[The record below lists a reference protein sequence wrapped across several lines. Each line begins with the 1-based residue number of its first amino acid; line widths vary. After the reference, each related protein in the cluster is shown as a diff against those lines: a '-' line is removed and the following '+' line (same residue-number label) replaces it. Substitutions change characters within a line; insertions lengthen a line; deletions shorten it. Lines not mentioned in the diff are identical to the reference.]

1 MTILFKEVKDLLC
14 VREESDPHQTE
25 TGEIVGLT
33 FSDHRMSSARSAMTH
48 NVPAVADARESQR
61 AGVPKGEPPQ
71 AAKRQPS
78 C

>member
-1 MTILFKEVKDLLC
+1 MVIRPLMNPE
-14 VREESDPHQTE
+14 
-25 TGEIVGLT
+25 
-33 FSDHRMSSARSAMTH
+33 FSPGVAH
-48 NVPAVADARESQR
+48 NVLAVADARESQR

>member
-1 MTILFKEVKDLLC
+1 MMSPDGYIAPQLSQNAGMLGIRHLWF
-14 VREESDPHQTE
+14 SPDP
-25 TGEIVGLT
+25 IPI
-33 FSDHRMSSARSAMTH
+33 AY

-78 C
+78 CYTPADWPS